1 MRNKSE
7 NQCGAHTADRCGGAH
22 TICCKKGT
30 DIRFIEMMPVGE
42 GHTNGVEP
50 YKKVIGTLSKLY
62 GEPCRINTEK
72 QKKLI
77 REITNGKFRITA
89 RQSITF
95 FRNLVSE

>member
-1 MRNKSE
+1 MKINVVLTPQTDVVALTRYV
-7 NQCGAHTADRCGGAH
+7 A
-22 TICCKKGT
+22 KKGT

-77 REITNGKFRITA
+77 REMTNGKFRIMA